1 MKVSSEVPASSSSE
15 ADEDIGCNEDLGAGS
30 SQSSLR
36 AFEESKTA
44 QNQRYDDEWDR
55 EVARRLKIQ
64 DANQAYINKHLS
76 NTLN

>member
-1 MKVSSEVPASSSSE
+1 MKVSSEVPASTSSD
-15 ADEDIGCNEDLGAGS
+15 ADEDIGCNEDGGRS
-30 SQSSLR
+30 SESSLR
-36 AFEESKTA
+36 AFEETKTA